1 MQVIMISSC
10 AGGALRT
17 HEDFRFSLA
26 EEVIYDS
33 CLRLVR
39 LVSTTGS
46 LKDKIL
52 LVATIV
58 ELS

>member
-33 CLRLVR
+33 CLRLV
-39 LVSTTGS
+39 
-46 LKDKIL
+46 
-52 LVATIV
+52 
-58 ELS
+58 